1 MNEPQRIAEYN
12 RTTFSRD
19 EYRRLLDV
27 AYLDFHP
34 ALHIAARFHERLAM
48 FTRHMRSK
56 FIYMLIQQGF
66 ITK

>member
-34 ALHIAARFHERLAM
+34 ALHAGDLAPD
-48 FTRHMRSK
+48 FAVSEIPVALCETT
-56 FIYMLIQQGF
+56 Q
-66 ITK
+66 